1 MGRSIGRR
9 ANVGLLIVAVAVALL
24 AIGYD
29 LSAIASIGSAVALM
43 VFTLVSIGHLR
54 IRSDTRANLILL
66 LLAVGTAAVALLT
79 FVFTTLIEEPA
90 SIVALIVIVLLSVA
104 LDLWWSLRRASTTAA
119 GNEPSAG

>member
-1 MGRSIGRR
+1 MGRKVGGR

-29 LSAIASIGSAVALM
+29 LSAIASIGSAVALT

-54 IRSDTRANLILL
+54 IRSETGANLWLL
-66 LLAVGTAAVALLT
+66 LLAIGTAGISLLV

-90 SIVALIVIVLLSVA
+90 SIVALIVILLMSIG
-104 LDLWWSLRRASTTAA
+104 LDQWWS
-119 GNEPSAG
+119 SATGTVDPQPA